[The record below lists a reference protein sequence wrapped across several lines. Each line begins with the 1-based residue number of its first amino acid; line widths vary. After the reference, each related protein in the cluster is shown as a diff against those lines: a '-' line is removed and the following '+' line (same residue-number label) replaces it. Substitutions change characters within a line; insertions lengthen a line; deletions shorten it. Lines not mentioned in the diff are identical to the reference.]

1 MKAFLAK
8 LRNVAT
14 AGFFFLLPVYVLFII
29 LTKAWSSLSS
39 LGGSIAGMFGM
50 KSILGVR
57 RQHRFLGTS
66 AHHNLD
72 CVWFA
77 RAFLFVAGFNK
88 RVENLLSKYIPGYA
102 TYRTI
107 AEEKLRNKVR
117 MLPYSSALIQQQEY
131 WRPAYVVEQD
141 ADGNCVVFLPETPDT
156 SSGQILI
163 AKREQVRIVPSVTAN
178 QLDATLKQMGKGLLS
193 ECGLNKQGQL
203 T

>member
-1 MKAFLAK
+1 VKTFLAK
-8 LRNVAT
+8 LRDVAT

-50 KSILGVR
+50 KSILGVGGNTVFSGLLLITIWIACGLLVR
-57 RQHRFLGTS
+57 VS
-66 AHHNLD
+66 
-72 CVWFA
+72 
-77 RAFLFVAGFNK
+77 FVAGFSK
-88 RVENLLSKYIPGYA
+88 RVESLLSKYIPGYA
-102 TYRTI
+102 TYRTM

-117 MLPYSSALIQQQEY
+117 MLPYRSALIKQQEY

-163 AKREQVRIVPSVTAN
+163 AKREQVRIVPSVLRINWT
-178 QLDATLKQMGKGLLS
+178 QR
-193 ECGLNKQGQL
+193 
-203 T
+203 